1 MTAMDC
7 QKAQLLFDDLSENR
21 LAPEAVV
28 LVRQHLA
35 DCTDCRVLEQRAAR
49 LQRVLAL
56 KRYERPAPEYLD
68 NFLSEFHSRLMVETQ
83 RPAWW
88 ERALGSIDRLL
99 VVGTMRVWRYG
110 VASAMGVA
118 VVVGVM
124 WMSVRQ
130 TNAPDSAVD
139 QTAAV
144 NSSLVLA
151 DSQASPAPSHPAPD
165 AIVAPTS
172 ASLQAVPGDDQ
183 PTLPGSVDFVQTLA
197 RADDTAPRYV
207 LDRLAVTPASY
218 EVPSYH
224 F

>member
-1 MTAMDC
+1 MDC
-7 QKAQLLFDDLSENR
+7 QKAQPLFDELAQNR
-21 LAPEAVV
+21 LDSETA
-28 LVRQHLA
+28 LHVRQHLA
-35 DCTDCRVLEQRAAR
+35 DCTDCRVLAQRAAR
-49 LQRVLAL
+49 LQRLLAL
-56 KRYERPAPEYLD
+56 KRYEQPAPEYLD
-68 NFLSEFHSRLMVETQ
+68 NFLSEFHSRLMAEMQ

-88 ERALGSIDRLL
+88 ERALGSIDSLL

-130 TNAPDSAVD
+130 TNAPDSAAD
-139 QTAAV
+139 QTAAA

-151 DSQASPAPSHPAPD
+151 DSQSTPAASHSAPD
-165 AIVAPTS
+165 AIVSPVP

-183 PTLPGSVDFVQTLA
+183 PTTAGSADVVQAPA
-197 RADDTAPRYV
+197 RADYTAPRYV

-218 EVPSYH
+218 EVPNVH

>member
-1 MTAMDC
+1 MDC

-21 LAPEAVV
+21 LDSETAMRVH
-28 LVRQHLA
+28 QHLV

-49 LQRVLAL
+49 LQRLLAL
-56 KRYERPAPEYLD
+56 KRYEQPAPEYLE
-68 NFLSEFHSRLMVETQ
+68 NFLSEFHDRLMAEAQ

-88 ERALGSIDRLL
+88 ERALARIDNLL

-118 VVVGVM
+118 VVVSVM
-124 WMSVRQ
+124 WISARQ
-130 TNAPDSAVD
+130 TNAPDSAAD
-139 QTAAV
+139 QTDAA
-144 NSSLVLA
+144 NPSLVLA
-151 DSQASPAPSHPAPD
+151 DSHSTPD
-165 AIVAPTS
+165 AIVAPVP

-183 PTLPGSVDFVQTLA
+183 PASAGGVDLVQTTT

-207 LDRLAVTPASY
+207 LDRIAVTPASY
-218 EVPSYH
+218 EVPNYH

>member
-1 MTAMDC
+1 MDC

-21 LAPEAVV
+21 LDSEVAVQ
-28 LVRQHLA
+28 VRQHLA

-49 LQRVLAL
+49 LQRLLAL
-56 KRYERPAPEYLD
+56 KRYEQPAPGYLD
-68 NFLSEFHSRLMVETQ
+68 NFLSEFHGRLMAETQ
-83 RPAWW
+83 RTAWW
-88 ERALGSIDRLL
+88 ERALGGIDSIL

-130 TNAPDSAVD
+130 TNAPDSAAD
-139 QTAAV
+139 QTAVV
-144 NSSLVLA
+144 NPSLVLA
-151 DSQASPAPSHPAPD
+151 DSQAEPAPSHSAPD
-165 AIVAPTS
+165 SIVAPVP
-172 ASLQAVPGDDQ
+172 ASLQAVAGDDQ
-183 PTLPGSVDFVQTLA
+183 PTSAGSVDLVQTTA

-207 LDRLAVTPASY
+207 LDRIAVTPASY

>member
-1 MTAMDC
+1 MNC
-7 QKAQLLFDDLSENR
+7 QKAQPLFDDLAQNR
-21 LAPEAVV
+21 LDPETAL

-49 LQRVLAL
+49 LQRLLAL
-56 KRYERPAPEYLD
+56 KRYEQPAPEYLD
-68 NFLSEFHSRLMVETQ
+68 NFLSEFHSRLMAEAQ

-88 ERALGSIDRLL
+88 ERALGRIDRLL

-130 TNAPDSAVD
+130 TSAPDIAAD
-139 QTAAV
+139 QAAPA
-144 NSSLVLA
+144 NSPLVLA
-151 DSQASPAPSHPAPD
+151 DSQVPPAPSRSAPD
-165 AIVAPTS
+165 SLVAPVP

-183 PTLPGSVDFVQTLA
+183 PTSAGGVDLVQAPT

-207 LDRLAVTPASY
+207 LDRIAVTPASY
-218 EVPSYH
+218 EVPNVQ